1 MRRCCETTSCCQACG
16 SPAMHWR
23 TSLLTASCSAS
34 CSGVR
39 CNFASGALDGGS
51 SVSRTAATGGLSGC
65 GEVPRLPDWGSL
77 GAGRR
82 GLRRPPEIGTA
93 MCKTPMHIYTHGR
106 ERRFNLVP
114 GLLRTDG
121 LVDGGENAAR
131 EAVASV
137 SGGVGLHGVGLLVG

>member
-39 CNFASGALDGGS
+39 CNFASGAVDGGS
-51 SVSRTAATGGLSGC
+51 SVSRAAATGVSSGC
-65 GEVPRLPDWGSL
+65 GEAPPLPGRGSL
-77 GAGRR
+77 GAGCR
-82 GLRRPPEIGTA
+82 GLRRPPEIGIA
-93 MCKTPMHIYTHGR
+93 MCRTPMHIYTHGR
-106 ERRFNLVP
+106 ERWFN
-114 GLLRTDG
+114 
-121 LVDGGENAAR
+121 LVDGGEHAAR

-137 SGGVGLHGVGLLVG
+137 SGGIGLHVVGLLVDDDGGAAVG